1 MPKPKNKSLMVDL
14 NKLKQLRKETGISF
28 AMCKKA
34 LEETKNDI
42 AASKKLMQKW
52 GLEKA
57 VDKEKRLTT
66 QGAIFSYIHHNQ
78 KVASLVEILCETDFV
93 ASNSD
98 FKILGQE
105 IAMQIA
111 SMPSKNVRELL
122 EQEYVRDSSKKIS
135 DIIKEAILKFGENIK
150 IGRFIK
156 WNLGIES

>member
-1 MPKPKNKSLMVDL
+1 MVDL

-34 LEETKNDI
+34 LEETNNDI
-42 AASKKLMQKW
+42 ETSKKMMQKW

-66 QGAIFSYIHHNQ
+66 QGAIFSYIHHNR
-78 KVASLVEILCETDFV
+78 KIASLVEILCETDFV
-93 ASNSD
+93 ATNSD
-98 FKILGQE
+98 FQTLGQE

-111 SMPSKNVRELL
+111 SVPCKTVKELL
-122 EQEYVRDSSKKIS
+122 EQEYIRDSSKKIS

-156 WNLGIES
+156 WHLGIES

>member
-1 MPKPKNKSLMVDL
+1 MVDL

-42 AASKKLMQKW
+42 EASKKLMQKW

-57 VDKEKRLTT
+57 ADKEKRLTA
-66 QGAIFSYIHHNQ
+66 QGAIFSYIHHNR
-78 KVASLVEILCETDFV
+78 KVASMVEILCESDFV
-93 ASNSD
+93 AINPD
-98 FKILGQE
+98 FQTFGQE

-111 SMPSKNVRELL
+111 SMSCKNVKELL
-122 EQEYVRDSSKKIS
+122 SQEYVRDSSKKIS

>member
-1 MPKPKNKSLMVDL
+1 MVDL

-42 AASKKLMQKW
+42 DASKKLMQKW

-66 QGAIFSYIHHNQ
+66 QGAIFSYTHHNRR
-78 KVASLVEILCETDFV
+78 VASLVEILCESDFV
-93 ASNSD
+93 AINSD
-98 FKILGQE
+98 FQIFGQE

-111 SMPSKNVRELL
+111 SMPCKNVKELL
-122 EQEYVRDSSKKIS
+122 NQEYVRDSSKKIS

-150 IGRFIK
+150 ISRFIK
-156 WNLGIES
+156 WDLGIES

>member
-1 MPKPKNKSLMVDL
+1 MVDL

-34 LEETKNDI
+34 LEETKNNI
-42 AASKKLMQKW
+42 EASKKLMQKW

-66 QGAIFSYIHHNQ
+66 QGAIFSYVHHDR
-78 KVASLVEILCETDFV
+78 KVASLVEILCESDFV
-93 ASNSD
+93 AINSD
-98 FKILGQE
+98 FQKFGQE

-111 SMPSKNVRELL
+111 SMSTPSKNINELL
-122 EQEYVRDSSKKIS
+122 EQEYVRDPSKKIS